1 VPDALE
7 SDKRP
12 KLAIE
17 FHMPQANKSVKKSP
31 RRSSNAVT
39 MHEVARDVGVSPMT
53 VSRVLSG
60 DANVKMETRER
71 VQAAISRLGYSPDV
85 TARNLAKASTV
96 QIGLVYNNPSSAYLN
111 ELLIGVLEQSS
122 HAGCK
127 VVLEKCGV
135 RGERAAIK
143 NLLEDGVNGIIL
155 PPPLSDSRVA
165 LETLRAQTVPFIAV
179 AVGRPVEEGL
189 SVCIN
194 DFEAAAAMTRY
205 LLSLGHRNFGFIVG
219 APNQTAS
226 AQRYAGF
233 MAALRDVGLKLRPE
247 WVKHGSF
254 SYRSGLLAAEQL
266 LTAVKRPT
274 AIFASNDDMAAAAIA
289 VAHRL
294 QLDVPS
300 ALTIVGFDDTPLA
313 TTIWP
318 TLTTVR
324 QPVAAM
330 ARKAVE
336 LLLEEIHLR
345 RKNRTLAPLQHF
357 MKFSLIKRESSA
369 ACPRKERFQQSAWGR
384 RCVAF

>member
-1 VPDALE
+1 MPHIE
-7 SDKRP
+7 
-12 KLAIE
+12 KL
-17 FHMPQANKSVKKSP
+17 VKKSP
-31 RRSSNAVT
+31 RRRSNAVT
-39 MHEVARDVGVSPMT
+39 MHEVARYVGVSPMT

-60 DANVKMETRER
+60 DANVKAETRER
-71 VQAAISRLGYSPDV
+71 VQAAILRLGYSPDV
-85 TARNLAKASTV
+85 AARNLAKASTV

-127 VVLEKCGV
+127 VVLEKCGIH
-135 RGERAAIK
+135 GERAAIGK
-143 NLLEDGVNGIIL
+143 LLGDGVHGIIL
-155 PPPLSDSRVA
+155 PPPLSDSRA
-165 LETLRAQTVPFIAV
+165 AREILRAKKVPFIAV
-179 AVGRPVEEGL
+179 ATGRPVEEGL

-194 DFEAAAAMTRY
+194 DFEAGAAMTRY
-205 LLSLGHRNFGFIVG
+205 LLSLGHRDFGFIFG

-233 MAALRDVGLKLRPE
+233 MAALRDAGLKLRPE

-266 LTAVKRPT
+266 LTTAKRPS

-294 QLDVPS
+294 HLDVP
-300 ALTIVGFDDTPLA
+300 AELTIAGFDDTPLA
-313 TTIWP
+313 AAIWP

-324 QPVAAM
+324 QPIAAM

-336 LLLEEIHLR
+336 LLLEEVRLR
-345 RKNRTLAPLQHF
+345 RHNRSLSPLQHI
-357 MKFSLIKRESSA
+357 MKFSLVKRESSA
-369 ACPRKERFQQSAWGR
+369 VCPRKA
-384 RCVAF
+384 

>member
-1 VPDALE
+1 MPH
-7 SDKRP
+7 
-12 KLAIE
+12 IE
-17 FHMPQANKSVKKSP
+17 KAVKKSP
-31 RRSSNAVT
+31 RRRSNAVT
-39 MHEVARDVGVSPMT
+39 MHEVASYVGVSPMT

-60 DANVKMETRER
+60 DAVVRKETRER

-85 TARNLAKASTV
+85 SARNLAKASTV

-111 ELLIGVLEQSS
+111 ELLIGVLERSS

-143 NLLEDGVNGIIL
+143 KLLGDGVNGIIL

-165 LETLRAQTVPFIAV
+165 LEALRARKVPFIAV
-179 AVGRPVEEGL
+179 ATGRSMEGGL

-205 LLSLGHRNFGFIVG
+205 LLSLGHRNLGFIVG

-226 AQRYAGF
+226 AQRYEGF
-233 MAALRDVGLKLRPE
+233 KAALRDAGLKLRPE

-254 SYRSGLLAAEQL
+254 SYRSGLLATEQL
-266 LTAVKRPT
+266 LTAAERPS

-294 QLDVPS
+294 RIDVPS
-300 ALTIVGFDDTPLA
+300 DLMIAGFDDTPLA

-324 QPVAAM
+324 QPIAAM

-336 LLLEEIHLR
+336 LLLEEVRQR
-345 RKNRTLAPLQHF
+345 RHNRTLAPLQHF
-357 MKFSLIKRESSA
+357 LKFSLVKRESTA
-369 ACPRKERFQQSAWGR
+369 AYLRK
-384 RCVAF
+384 V